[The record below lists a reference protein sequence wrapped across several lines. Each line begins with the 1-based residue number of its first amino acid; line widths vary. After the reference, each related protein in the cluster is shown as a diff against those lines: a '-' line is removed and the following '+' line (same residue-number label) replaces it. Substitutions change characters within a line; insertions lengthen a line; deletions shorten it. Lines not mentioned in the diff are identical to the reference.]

1 MHKNNLE
8 SVCKSY
14 SLNLV
19 VSSTSQM
26 RKSSSGEIKII
37 RLNNYIPEIRINL
50 DNGVYLFSNDSV
62 GKTRLYKELRKNQM
76 YKENVASYSYN
87 DYLINIPIE
96 SVLIPNKYKVVMLDR
111 YDMYNGVGKDLI
123 SACKNNTIVLIDC
136 KKGLNFGV
144 DYEFCYLEMTDSLME
159 VS

>member
-1 MHKNNLE
+1 M
-8 SVCKSY
+8 
-14 SLNLV
+14 
-19 VSSTSQM
+19 
-26 RKSSSGEIKII
+26 I
-37 RLNNYIPEIRINL
+37 RLNNYIPEIIINL

-123 SACKNNTIVLIDC
+123 SACKDSTIILIDC
-136 KKGLNFGV
+136 KKGLNFEV

-159 VS
+159 ITN